1 MDKEQRIAFINSQVT
16 CAMIQAMG
24 MQAENKQRE
33 ISQDSPAYVMD
44 DFERLITDY
53 DIGNTHHYLLHD

>member
-24 MQAENKQRE
+24 MQAENKLRE
-33 ISQDSPAYVMD
+33 ISQDPPHYVMD
-44 DFERLITDY
+44 DFERLITR
-53 DIGNTHHYLLHD
+53 IRI